1 MMCVVNALAVDVVD
15 NAESRPFLMDCVTD
29 VVHSVNEYEKTMKS
43 RLSKISKRD
52 PLNVNVLHNEF
63 THRKKNPG

>member
-15 NAESRPFLMDCVTD
+15 NAESRPFLMVCVTD